1 VAAEPLAAAAARRH
15 HDAHARTIEALAALN
30 ADGLAVSF
38 SPVARRADVSRQWL
52 YTQPEP
58 AAPRAPGHTP
68 GEGQKEVV
76 EATDRAAAQ
85 DPGNA
90 PWAGDPVGRPA
101 LLAESSVGRRGFC
114 RLRQRRRSP
123 RGRCAARPT

>member
-1 VAAEPLAAAAARRH
+1 MRTPVRSRRWPH
-15 HDAHARTIEALAALN
+15 STPTAWR
-30 ADGLAVSF
+30 
-38 SPVARRADVSRQWL
+38 SPSVPRRADVSRQWL

-101 LLAESSVGRRGFC
+101 LLAESSVGRSEAGWVSRT
-114 RLRQRRRSP
+114 P
-123 RGRCAARPT
+123 